1 MSQYFEIHPTHPQKR
16 LLTRAAEI
24 LRSGGLIV
32 YPTDTSYA
40 LGCHIGDKRA
50 LDRIEAL
57 RRLDKGHR
65 FTLACRDL
73 SQIATY
79 AQVDK
84 TQYRILK
91 HYTPGPFTFILT
103 ASRETPRRLVNEKRR
118 TIGIRVPDHAVIREL
133 LEVLGEP
140 IMTTTLRL
148 AGDDLPMTD
157 PQEMRD
163 RLEHQVDL
171 VIDSGRGGVES
182 TTLVDLTPSEPVVE
196 RQGVGRYTAGP

>member
-73 SQIATY
+73 SEIATY

-118 TIGIRVPDHAVIREL
+118 TIGIRVPDHAVVREL
-133 LEVLGEP
+133 LEVVGEP

-148 AGDDLPMTD
+148 AGDDLPMTE

-182 TTLVDLTPSEPVVE
+182 TTLVDLTASEPVVE

>member
-73 SQIATY
+73 SEIATY
-79 AQVDK
+79 ARVDK

-118 TIGIRVPDHAVIREL
+118 TIGIRVPDHAVVREL
-133 LEVLGEP
+133 LEVVGEP

-148 AGDDLPMTD
+148 AGDDLPMTE

-182 TTLVDLTPSEPVVE
+182 TTLVDLTASEPVVE

>member
-50 LDRIEAL
+50 LERIEAL
-57 RRLDKGHR
+57 RRLAKGHR

-73 SQIATY
+73 SEIATY

-118 TIGIRVPDHAVIREL
+118 TIGIRVPDHAVVREL

-148 AGDDLPMTD
+148 AGEDLPMTD
-157 PQEMRD
+157 PHEMRD

-182 TTLVDLTPSEPVVE
+182 TTLVDLTASEPVVE
-196 RQGVGRYTAGP
+196 RQGAGRYTAGP